1 MWLALTQQITQADSD
16 LEHCHVIICSE
27 GCTVFH
33 LFLLS
38 RSHKRTCVHSHVP
51 KQSLVHACERY
62 REHGTFYIW
71 MSLTLFFFLG
81 QLWRAWGSFLWCPR
95 SPGSPSQRGAEQQSC
110 TGRVLLQ
117 VYWAAEGIQWPSQPT
132 QLHFG
137 TCDWFLSLYMK
148 ATILHRATA
157 A

>member
-1 MWLALTQQITQADSD
+1 MTLSTATLLFAVKAAQFSTYFSWAEATSGLVFTHMCQSNPWYMPVNCRESMALST
-16 LEHCHVIICSE
+16 SE
-27 GCTVFH
+27 C
-33 LFLLS
+33 LCPS
-38 RSHKRTCVHSHVP
+38 
-51 KQSLVHACERY
+51 
-62 REHGTFYIW
+62 
-71 MSLTLFFFLG
+71 FFFLG
-81 QLWRAWGSFLWCPR
+81 QLWRAWGSFLWCPQF
-95 SPGSPSQRGAEQQSC
+95 PASPSQRGAEQQSC

-132 QLHFG
+132 RLHFG